1 LCASLAATACRLKKP
16 IEAGRGFFTG
26 TEAVVV
32 AELRQEVR
40 ALKDANKALT
50 LYVSKIVD
58 RVCQQEGFAA
68 TACRLKKPIEAGR
81 GFFTGTEAVVV
92 FSSAA
97 ACR

>member
-1 LCASLAATACRLKKP
+1 LRAFAGLGEERFDVGVLEGAVASDRDVVVGDAGSIALCASL
-16 IEAGRGFFTG
+16 
-26 TEAVVV
+26 
-32 AELRQEVR
+32 
-40 ALKDANKALT
+40 
-50 LYVSKIVD
+50 
-58 RVCQQEGFAA
+58 AA